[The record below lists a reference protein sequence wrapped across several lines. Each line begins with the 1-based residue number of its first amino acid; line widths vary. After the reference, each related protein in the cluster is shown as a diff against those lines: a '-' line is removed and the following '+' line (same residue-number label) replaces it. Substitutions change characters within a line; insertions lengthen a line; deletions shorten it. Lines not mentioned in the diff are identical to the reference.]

1 MMRHTLLLL
10 MVFFPLAAGEV
21 TVVLR
26 PVVSVANERATL
38 GEVAELSGDA
48 AMIAVIR
55 DLSVV
60 ELPDLRERKLEAPD
74 IRQAIGHGVGTSLLV
89 SGATRVT
96 RRGRTIT
103 DAEIVQAATAAVL
116 AEGDELVVSTLRSSG
131 ALIIPDGGS
140 AVTMIA
146 QPLDQSRTGDIPFR
160 VRLMRGEVEL
170 ARALVSLR
178 VVRHRQ
184 MLVAARMLRRG
195 ERLGVGDIRTERVAV
210 NRAGTTALTQDHIIG
225 HEARM
230 DLAEGIPLT
239 AAVIMLPPNVR
250 AGQGIMMQVN
260 TERFQLTAKGQAL
273 NDGHIGEVIYVRR
286 ETDGRTVRGKII
298 ADGQVLLDH

>member
-1 MMRHTLLLL
+1 MRHTLLLL

>member
-1 MMRHTLLLL
+1 MRHTLLLL

-103 DAEIVQAATAAVL
+103 DAEIVQAATAVVL

>member
-1 MMRHTLLLL
+1 MRHTLLLL

-74 IRQAIGHGVGTSLLV
+74 IRQAIGHGVGASLLV

-140 AVTMIA
+140 AVIMIA

>member
-1 MMRHTLLLL
+1 MRHVLLIV
-10 MVFFPLAAGEV
+10 MAVGPLFASEV
-21 TVVLR
+21 SVVLR

-38 GEVAELSGDA
+38 AEVAELSGDA

-60 ELPDLRERKLEAPD
+60 ELPDLKERKLEVNE
-74 IRQAIGHGVGTSLLV
+74 IRQAIGHGIGPSLLV
-89 SGATRVT
+89 SGTTRVS

-103 DAEIVQAATAAVL
+103 EAEIVQAATAAVL

-131 ALIIPDGGS
+131 ALVIPDGGS
-140 AVTMIA
+140 AVIMIA

-160 VRLMRGEVEL
+160 VRLMRGEVEV

-184 MLVAARMLRRG
+184 MMVAARVLRRG
-195 ERLGVGDIRTERVAV
+195 ERLGAGDFRTERMAV
-210 NRAGTTALTQDHIIG
+210 NRAGTSALSQDEIIG

-250 AGQGIMMQVN
+250 AGHGIMLLVN
-260 TERFQLTAKGQAL
+260 TEKFQLTAKGQAL
-273 NDGHIGEVIYVRR
+273 NDGHVGEIINVRR
-286 ETDGRTVRGKII
+286 ETDGRTVRGKIV
-298 ADGQVLLDH
+298 ADGQVLLDP

>member
-1 MMRHTLLLL
+1 MRHTLLLL

-131 ALIIPDGGS
+131 ALIIPDGCS

>member
-1 MMRHTLLLL
+1 MRHVLLILL
-10 MVFFPLAAGEV
+10 AVGPLFAGEV
-21 TVVLR
+21 SVVLR
-26 PVVSVANERATL
+26 PVVSVANDRATL
-38 GEVAELSGDA
+38 AEVAELSGDA

-60 ELPDLRERKLEAPD
+60 ELPDLKERKLEVNE
-74 IRQAIGHGVGTSLLV
+74 IRQAIGHGIGPSLLV
-89 SGATRVT
+89 SGTTRVS

-103 DAEIVQAATAAVL
+103 EAEIVQAATAAVL
-116 AEGDELVVSTLRSSG
+116 AEGDELVVTTLRSSG
-131 ALIIPDGGS
+131 ALVIPDGGS

-160 VRLMRGEVEL
+160 VRLMRGEVEV

-184 MLVAARMLRRG
+184 MMVAARVLRRG
-195 ERLGVGDIRTERVAV
+195 ERLGAGDFRTERMAV
-210 NRAGTTALTQDHIIG
+210 NRAGTSALSQDEIIG

-250 AGQGIMMQVN
+250 AGHGIMLLVN
-260 TERFQLTAKGQAL
+260 TEKFQLTAKGQAL
-273 NDGHIGEVIYVRR
+273 NDGHVGEIINVRR
-286 ETDGRTVRGKII
+286 ETDGRTVRGKIV
-298 ADGQVLLDH
+298 ADGQVLLDP

>member
-1 MMRHTLLLL
+1 MRHTLLLL

-74 IRQAIGHGVGTSLLV
+74 IRQAIGHGVGASLLV

>member
-74 IRQAIGHGVGTSLLV
+74 IRQAIGHGVGASLLV

-273 NDGHIGEVIYVRR
+273 NDGHIGEVIHVRR

>member
-74 IRQAIGHGVGTSLLV
+74 IRQAIGHGVGASLLV

-160 VRLMRGEVEL
+160 VRLMRGEVEV

-273 NDGHIGEVIYVRR
+273 NDGHIGEVIHVRR

-298 ADGQVLLDH
+298 ADGQVLLEH

>member
-1 MMRHTLLLL
+1 MRHTLLLL

-48 AMIAVIR
+48 AMIDVIR

-273 NDGHIGEVIYVRR
+273 NDGHIGEVIHVRR

>member
-1 MMRHTLLLL
+1 M
-10 MVFFPLAAGEV
+10 
-21 TVVLR
+21 VLR

>member
-74 IRQAIGHGVGTSLLV
+74 IRQAIGHGVGASLLV

-273 NDGHIGEVIYVRR
+273 NDGHIGEVIHVRR

-298 ADGQVLLDH
+298 ADGQVLLEH

>member
-1 MMRHTLLLL
+1 M
-10 MVFFPLAAGEV
+10 
-21 TVVLR
+21 VLR

-103 DAEIVQAATAAVL
+103 DAEIVQAATAVVL